1 MAQNNTIQ
9 KITEFRNYRDKL
21 PFSNPRH
28 WLALAGLFWL
38 EEGDNPFGSA
48 DSNKIVLPGF
58 PHPRSGCLRLEGD
71 QVSLTEAAEGVQL
84 NRQTAEMRIL
94 KADADGDPDLI
105 EAGRIH
111 LMVIRRGGKAMLRA
125 WDVEAQAVKDF
136 KGFKYFTVN
145 PDFCVKAAFI
155 PYDPPRTFTVT
166 DVIGSQHE
174 SAMLGEVHFKLN
186 GQDLVLQVE
195 DAEDEGL
202 ISFVDET
209 RKDLTYPG
217 GRQLVLP
224 KPLGETFT
232 LDFNTAL
239 NWPCAYTPWATCP
252 LPPKSNFLPVRIEA
266 GEMRYHD

>member
-1 MAQNNTIQ
+1 M
-9 KITEFRNYRDKL
+9 TEKTPLETLLQSRKERDERVKT
-21 PFSNPRH
+21 NPRH

-58 PHPRSGCLRLEGD
+58 PHPRSGCLRLENG
-71 QVSLTEAAEGVQL
+71 QVCLTEAAEGVLL
-84 NRQTAEMRIL
+84 NRQTAELRIL
-94 KADADGDPDLI
+94 KADADGDPDLV
-105 EAGRIH
+105 EAGPIH
-111 LMVIRRGGKAMLRA
+111 LMVINRGGKAMLRA
-125 WDVEAQAVKDF
+125 WDVDSPSLKAF
-136 KGFKYFTVN
+136 KGFKYFPVN
-145 PDFCVKAAFI
+145 PAFNVEASFI
-155 PYDPPRTFTVT
+155 PYDPPRIFTVT

-174 SAMLGEVHFKLN
+174 SSMLGEVHFNLDGK
-186 GQDLVLQVE
+186 DLVLQVE

-217 GRQLVLP
+217 GRLLTLP
-224 KPLGETFT
+224 KPLIETFR
-232 LDFNTAL
+232 LDFNAAL

-252 LPPKSNFLPVRIEA
+252 LPPKENFLPVRIEA

>member
-1 MAQNNTIQ
+1 MNNILQ
-9 KITEFRNYRDKL
+9 SRKERDERVRN
-21 PFSNPRH
+21 NPRH
-28 WLALAGLFWL
+28 WLALAGLFYL

-71 QVSLTEAAEGVQL
+71 KVSLIEAADGVKL
-84 NRQTAEMRIL
+84 NRQKPELRL
-94 KADADGDPDLI
+94 LQADTDGDPDLI

-136 KGFKYFTVN
+136 KGFKYFPVN
-145 PDFCVKAAFI
+145 PAFCLSATFI
-155 PYDPPRTFTVT
+155 PYDPPKTFMVT

-174 SAMLGEVHFKLN
+174 SAMLGEVYFKLN
-186 GQDLVLQVE
+186 GEDLVLQVE
-195 DAEDEGL
+195 DADDEGL

-217 GRQLVLP
+217 GRLLTLP
-224 KPLGETFT
+224 KPLGETLT